1 MFISIVYNIVKR
13 DTDCNNK
20 EILFDVAKAMI

>member
-13 DTDCNNK
+13 NSNCNNK
-20 EILFDVAKAMI
+20 EILFDVTKAMI